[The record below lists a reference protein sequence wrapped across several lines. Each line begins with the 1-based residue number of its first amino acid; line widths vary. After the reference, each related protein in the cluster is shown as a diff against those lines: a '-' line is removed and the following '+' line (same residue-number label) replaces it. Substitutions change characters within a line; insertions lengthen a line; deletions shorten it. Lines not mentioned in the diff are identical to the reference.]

1 MNYAS
6 QLHAL
11 FCLTLPTATPDWLT
25 PMGSLEQ
32 VRPGKRAPGYFF
44 HFLYPPIQ
52 VIKYRLSVTSKRLE
66 PTATA
71 NVKHSTSPDTVK
83 NPSPLALASVPTA
96 QDIMLGSQHR
106 LGSVLKDKKNTV

>member
-1 MNYAS
+1 M
-6 QLHAL
+6 
-11 FCLTLPTATPDWLT
+11 
-25 PMGSLEQ
+25 
-32 VRPGKRAPGYFF
+32 
-44 HFLYPPIQ
+44 
-52 VIKYRLSVTSKRLE
+52 TSKRLE

-106 LGSVLKDKKNTV
+106 LGGVLKDKKNTVWRDEASVRTRLSYGTGFRISEV